1 MESKAIVTDP
11 LLWTAILNNLLG
23 NAVSHAP
30 RGAHMLVEAS
40 TGCLAVSN
48 EAPDFEAKDLPH
60 LFERFWRK
68 SEARSEKGCL
78 AVVAACAD
86 RLGAR
91 CRATLQNCLL
101 RIEIR
106 WNG

>member
-1 MESKAIVTDP
+1 MLQAIAENEALLDKPSLLSSAESKRINVHSAEVD
-11 LLWTAILNNLLG
+11 
-23 NAVSHAP
+23 
-30 RGAHMLVEAS
+30 LVQSVRNSVARI
-40 TGCLAVSN
+40 
-48 EAPDFEAKDLPH
+48 
-60 LFERFWRK
+60 ERFWRK
-68 SEARSEKGCL
+68 SEARSEKGHSGLGL
-78 AVVAACAD
+78 AVVAACAE

>member
-1 MESKAIVTDP
+1 MTDP

-23 NAVSHAP
+23 SAVSHAP
-30 RGAHMLVEAS
+30 RGAHVLVEAS

-68 SEARSEKGCL
+68 SEARSEKGQSGLGL
-78 AVVAACAD
+78 AVVAACAE